1 MVNFYFKDFAGHR
14 NFTESNEKTCDGND
28 RFTLSPLFN
37 RMFILKIDYRILKYP
52 KIGLN
57 NFLNFMLVL
66 YIQNKII

>member
-37 RMFILKIDYRILKYP
+37 RMFILKIDYRRHKKTIELHREK
-52 KIGLN
+52 KGI
-57 NFLNFMLVL
+57 M
-66 YIQNKII
+66 I